1 MNIPFLFLLS
11 INNSLA
17 YIFDNYPN
25 FMALQNPTAMKF
37 KLILTTLCCFFILIS
52 CKNQES
58 GDHNSETGLDLEKS
72 GTENPI
78 ESGNDNDRSKTEST
92 SKGESKDPAVTIE
105 GQYIRIGEEADLNC
119 ECYCLDLNF
128 TSTSEL
134 CLSPDKLY
142 INVKFEKT
150 NANLINVYLTDPS
163 DINSEG
169 EKIPWAKFDR
179 NIPIATITL
188 QPNGE
193 LDLDWLGFSINGDLA
208 MDYAIFGK
216 KTLEG
221 KFKKK

>member
-1 MNIPFLFLLS
+1 
-11 INNSLA
+11 
-17 YIFDNYPN
+17 
-25 FMALQNPTAMKF
+25 MALQNPTAMKF
-37 KLILTTLCCFFILIS
+37 KLILTTIGCLFILGS
-52 CKNQES
+52 CKNQDS
-58 GDHNSETGLDLEKS
+58 ADHNSETGSALEKS
-72 GTENPI
+72 RSESLT
-78 ESGNDNDRSKTEST
+78 ESGNNKDHSKTGST
-92 SKGESKDPAVTIE
+92 SKTDSKDSAGTIE
-105 GQYIRIGEEADLNC
+105 GQYIRIGEEADFNC

-134 CLSPDKLY
+134 CLSPDNIY
-142 INVKFEKT
+142 INVKFEK
-150 NANLINVYLTDPS
+150 ANSNVINVFLVNPS

-169 EKIPWAKFDR
+169 EKIPWDKFDR
-179 NIPIATITL
+179 NIPIATITP

>member
-1 MNIPFLFLLS
+1 
-11 INNSLA
+11 
-17 YIFDNYPN
+17 
-25 FMALQNPTAMKF
+25 MKF
-37 KLILTTLCCFFILIS
+37 KLILTTIGCLFILGS
-52 CKNQES
+52 CKNQDS
-58 GDHNSETGLDLEKS
+58 ADHNSETGSALEKS
-72 GTENPI
+72 RSESLT
-78 ESGNDNDRSKTEST
+78 ESGNNKDHSKTGST
-92 SKGESKDPAVTIE
+92 SKTDSKDSAGTIE
-105 GQYIRIGEEADLNC
+105 GQYIRIGEEADFNC

-134 CLSPDKLY
+134 CLSPDNIY
-142 INVKFEKT
+142 INVKFEK
-150 NANLINVYLTDPS
+150 ANSNVINVFLVNPS

-169 EKIPWAKFDR
+169 EKIPWDKFDR
-179 NIPIATITL
+179 NIPIATITP

>member
-1 MNIPFLFLLS
+1 
-11 INNSLA
+11 
-17 YIFDNYPN
+17 
-25 FMALQNPTAMKF
+25 MALENPTAMKF
-37 KLILTTLCCFFILIS
+37 KLILITIGCFFILSS
-52 CKNQES
+52 CKNQDS
-58 GDHNSETGLDLEKS
+58 GDNKIETGSDFEKS
-72 GTENPI
+72 ASESLTK
-78 ESGNDNDRSKTEST
+78 SGNNKDHSKAEST
-92 SKGESKDPAVTIE
+92 SKTDSKDSAGTIE

-128 TSTSEL
+128 TSISEL
-134 CLSPDKLY
+134 CLSPDKIY
-142 INVKFEKT
+142 INVKFKKT
-150 NANLINVYLTDPS
+150 NNNLINVYLINPS

-169 EKIPWAKFDR
+169 DKIPWAKFDR
-179 NIPIATITL
+179 NVPIATITS

>member
-1 MNIPFLFLLS
+1 
-11 INNSLA
+11 
-17 YIFDNYPN
+17 
-25 FMALQNPTAMKF
+25 MALENPTAMKF
-37 KLILTTLCCFFILIS
+37 KLILITIGCFFILSS
-52 CKNQES
+52 CKNQDS
-58 GDHNSETGLDLEKS
+58 GDNNSEIGSDFEKS
-72 GTENPI
+72 ASESLT
-78 ESGNDNDRSKTEST
+78 ESGNNKDHSKTEST
-92 SKGESKDPAVTIE
+92 SKTYSKDSAETIE

-128 TSTSEL
+128 TSNSEL
-134 CLSPDKLY
+134 CLSPDKIY

-150 NANLINVYLTDPS
+150 NNNLINVYLTDPS

-169 EKIPWAKFDR
+169 DKIPWTKFSR
-179 NIPIATITL
+179 NIPIATITP

-208 MDYAIFGK
+208 MDYAILGK

>member
-1 MNIPFLFLLS
+1 
-11 INNSLA
+11 
-17 YIFDNYPN
+17 
-25 FMALQNPTAMKF
+25 MKF
-37 KLILTTLCCFFILIS
+37 KIILTTLCCLFILGS

-58 GDHNSETGLDLEKS
+58 GDHNSETRSESL
-72 GTENPI
+72 T
-78 ESGNDNDRSKTEST
+78 ESGNNKDGSKTESK
-92 SKGESKDPAVTIE
+92 SKTNSKDSAGTIE
-105 GQYIRIGEEADLNC
+105 GQYIKVGEEADLNC

-128 TSTSEL
+128 NSNSEL
-134 CLSPDKLY
+134 CLSPDKIY

-150 NANLINVYLTDPS
+150 NNNLINVYLTDPS

-179 NIPIATITL
+179 NIPIATIAL

>member
-1 MNIPFLFLLS
+1 
-11 INNSLA
+11 
-17 YIFDNYPN
+17 
-25 FMALQNPTAMKF
+25 MKF
-37 KLILTTLCCFFILIS
+37 KLILTTLCCFFILGS

-58 GDHNSETGLDLEKS
+58 RDTNSETGSGLEKS
-72 GTENPI
+72 QSESIT
-78 ESGNDNDRSKTEST
+78 ESGNNKDHSNTKST
-92 SKGESKDPAVTIE
+92 SKTNSKNPAETIE
-105 GQYIRIGEEADLNC
+105 GQYIRIGEESDLNC

-150 NANLINVYLTDPS
+150 NANLINIYLTDPS

-179 NIPIATITL
+179 NIPIATIAPL
-188 QPNGE
+188 PNGE
-193 LDLDWLGFSINGDLA
+193 LDLDWLGFSIKGDLA

-221 KFKKK
+221 KFRKKIE